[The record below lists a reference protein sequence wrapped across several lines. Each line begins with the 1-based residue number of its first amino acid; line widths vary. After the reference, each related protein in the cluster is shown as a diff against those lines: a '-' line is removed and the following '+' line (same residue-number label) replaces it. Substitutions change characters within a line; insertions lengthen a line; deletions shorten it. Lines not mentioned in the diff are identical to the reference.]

1 MSPVSPVSTQAL
13 ARLRAYLPPASIYTS
28 LPLTRRAAVLVLLF
42 SDRRGD
48 LRVVLTVRSVH
59 LRTFAGQVAL
69 PGGKADFLSE
79 TAAQTARREAWE
91 EIGLPLD
98 SQGGLPKPFDVE
110 HLCELPCSLARTGL
124 AVRPCVAYLDG
135 GKGDVEDSLIPR
147 LQETEVASLFTV
159 KLEPFLKRAYPI
171 PGGAAEETWYRGGKT
186 MWVHRPWTI
195 HEFNAPVWEGSTL
208 KRHRIW
214 GMTARILVDVARVAY
229 GRDPEFPFDQELGF
243 EEAMREMEK
252 KGEMKEIVKK
262 KPDPELE
269 PDKVAAQ
276 VEKGNL

>member
-1 MSPVSPVSTQAL
+1 VIQQAL

-28 LPLTRRAAVLVLLF
+28 LPLSRRAAVLVLLF
-42 SDRRGD
+42 SDRHGD
-48 LRVVLTVRSVH
+48 LRVVLTVRSPH

-69 PGGKADFLSE
+69 PGGKADLLTE

-98 SQGGLPKPFDVE
+98 SEGGLPKPFGVE

-135 GKGDVEDSLIPR
+135 GKVDVEDSLIPR

-159 KLEPFLKRAYPI
+159 KLEPFLKREYSM
-171 PGGAAEETWYRGGKT
+171 PGGGEETWYQGGNT
-186 MWVHRPWTI
+186 IFVRRPWTC

-214 GMTARILVDVARVAY
+214 GMTASMLVDVARVAY
-229 GRDPEFPFDQELGF
+229 GRCPEFEFDQELGF
-243 EEAMREMEK
+243 EEAMWEMERE
-252 KGEMKEIVKK
+252 GEMEEIVKPK
-262 KPDPELE
+262 RKPDPELE
-269 PDKVAAQ
+269 PDKAAVQ
-276 VEKGNL
+276 AEKGNL